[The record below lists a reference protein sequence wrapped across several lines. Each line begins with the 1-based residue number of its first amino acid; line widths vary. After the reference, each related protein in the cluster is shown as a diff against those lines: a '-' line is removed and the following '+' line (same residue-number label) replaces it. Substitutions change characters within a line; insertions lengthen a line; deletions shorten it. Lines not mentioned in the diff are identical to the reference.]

1 MPVGELLAVLGA
13 RVAFAENHW
22 SVVWTS
28 SENQEKR
35 IQGPFPFPFLT
46 LTQNLPPLRKP
57 LQDPYSQ
64 GGQCKGHSN
73 PCLCDFGALA
83 EHLNPNF

>member
-1 MPVGELLAVLGA
+1 MENHIMGLLSNVIYSESSCALRVLTLRVMPVGELLAVLGA

-35 IQGPFPFPFLT
+35 IQGP
-46 LTQNLPPLRKP
+46 
-57 LQDPYSQ
+57 
-64 GGQCKGHSN
+64 
-73 PCLCDFGALA
+73 
-83 EHLNPNF
+83 